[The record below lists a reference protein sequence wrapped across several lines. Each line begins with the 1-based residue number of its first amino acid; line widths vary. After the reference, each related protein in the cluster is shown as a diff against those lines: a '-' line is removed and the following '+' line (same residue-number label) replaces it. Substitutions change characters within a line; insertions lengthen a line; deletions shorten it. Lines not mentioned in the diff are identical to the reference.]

1 MYYFYPNEDGTYLY
15 VKAESE
21 VTIAGSGEAKDVKSG
36 KIKEKAVAFATANY
50 YIHINYISQY
60 NL

>member
-1 MYYFYPNEDGTYLY
+1 MGKGITNRIHVEYL
-15 VKAESE
+15 VC
-21 VTIAGSGEAKDVKSG
+21 